1 MTNSS
6 PKLGTYKILIRE
18 NHLDSYGHVNNATY
32 LTLFEEARWEVVT
45 QNGYGYGEVHRT
57 GQGPVI
63 LEVNLKFMKE
73 LHLREEITITTQVL
87 EYAGKIGRLKQQMIK
102 SDGVVASEAVF
113 VFGLFDL
120 KARKM
125 IEATPAWKR
134 AIGVETL

>member
-1 MTNSS
+1 MADNV
-6 PKLGTYKILIRE
+6 GTYKMLIRE
-18 NHLDSYGHVNNATY
+18 SHLDSYGHVNNATY
-32 LTLFEEARWEVVT
+32 LTLLEEARWEVIT
-45 QNGYGYGEVHRT
+45 QNGYGYSEVHRT

-73 LHLREEITITTQVL
+73 LRLREEITITTEVV
-87 EYAGKIGRLKQQMIK
+87 EYSGKIGRLKQQMIK
-102 SDGVVASEAVF
+102 PDGSVASEAIF

-134 AIGVETL
+134 ALGLESV